1 MLLERNLP
9 KEHANNAQN
18 KHLQNKPR
26 PRTLTHT
33 DFLKRHILDYQTKK
47 TSVRKHALCCSIV
60 KLLKSHC
67 RHGSISGNY
76 LLLSVSA
83 ANLSLKVRY
92 LLSARRVIVFV
103 SQCLLTVTVTQ
114 ELVEIK

>member
-1 MLLERNLP
+1 MPLTRALLMLLERNLP

-60 KLLKSHC
+60 KLLK
-67 RHGSISGNY
+67 
-76 LLLSVSA
+76 
-83 ANLSLKVRY
+83 
-92 LLSARRVIVFV
+92 RVIVDMD
-103 SQCLLTVTVTQ
+103 Q
-114 ELVEIK
+114 